1 MNNNSFITSKAL
13 NEAYRYIE
21 KDPVNNFGKLIL
33 WAKKLPVNSATKK
46 QILSIEKIWA
56 SDDSSG
62 HILIHKLLTE
72 IHPNIRRKLFSNFLV
87 NSGIKGTKKLE
98 KNRDKYDFNIPWAIL
113 MDPTSACN
121 LKCLGCWAADYS
133 KTDSLDFDTLNSI
146 ITQGKKLGIYF
157 YLYSGGE
164 PLIRKDD
171 IIKLAHIHNDCFF
184 LAFTNGTLITEDFA
198 EKVVDVGNITFAL
211 SVEGFESDT
220 DMRRGSGTYKKILDA
235 MAIFRKYN
243 IAFGFSTAYHNK
255 NEDIISSEKY
265 FDFMIEEGAL
275 FGWFFTYIPIGKDAH
290 LELMATAEQRKHMYY
305 KIREYRKTKPLFTID
320 FWNDGEFVGGCIAGG
335 RRYIHINANG
345 DVEPC
350 AFIHY
355 SNVNIKNTS
364 LLDSLKQPIFMKYKA
379 SQPFNQNMLQPCP
392 LLDNPDALKKI
403 VNESGAHSTQPVDKE
418 SVLDLTNKTRLAS
431 ESWSPVAK
439 NLWND
444 SHCADCKNKN
454 HI

>member
-1 MNNNSFITSKAL
+1 MNSKSYITSKAL

-33 WAKKLPVNSATKK
+33 WAKKLPLNASTRK
-46 QILSIEKIWA
+46 QILSIEEIWNT
-56 SDDSSG
+56 DDSSG
-62 HILIHKLLTE
+62 HMLITKLLTE
-72 IHPNIRRKLFSNFLV
+72 IHPNIRKKLFFNFLV
-87 NSGIKGTKKLE
+87 NSGVSGSKKLE
-98 KNRDKYDFNIPWAIL
+98 KSRKKNNCNIPWAIL

-133 KTDSLDFDTLNSI
+133 KTDSLGFDTLNRI
-146 ITQGKKLGIYF
+146 INQGKKLGTYF

-171 IIKLAHIHNDCFF
+171 IIKLARIHNDCFF
-184 LAFTNGTLITEDFA
+184 LTFTNGTLITEKFA
-198 EKVVDVGNITFAL
+198 EQIIDVGNISFAL

-220 DMRRGSGTYKKILDA
+220 DMRRGDGTYKKIIDA
-235 MAIFRKYN
+235 MAIFRKYK
-243 IAFGFSTAYHNK
+243 IAFGFSSVYHNK
-255 NEDIISSEKY
+255 NEDIISSEEY
-265 FDFMIEEGAL
+265 FDFMIDQGAL

-290 LELMATAEQRKHMYY
+290 LELLATAEQREHMYH
-305 KIREYRKTKPLFTID
+305 KIREYRKSKPLFTID
-320 FWNDGEFVGGCIAGG
+320 FWNDGEYVGGCIAGG

-364 LLDSLKQPIFMKYKA
+364 LLDSLKQPIFMKYKEG
-379 SQPFNQNMLQPCP
+379 QPFNNNMLRPCP
-392 LLDNPDALKKI
+392 LLDNPDSLEKMVKD
-403 VNESGAHSTQPVDKE
+403 SGAHSTQPIDKE
-418 SVLDLTNKTRLAS
+418 SVSDLTNKTRLAS
-431 ESWSPVAK
+431 ENWAPVARK
-439 NLWND
+439 LWTE

-454 HI
+454 HM